1 MDYKNTLNLPRTDF
15 AMKADLVAREP
26 QRLARWE
33 ADQIYAQIRA
43 ARAGKPKFVLHDGPP
58 FANGDVHVGTA
69 LNKVLKD
76 IIVKYKSLRGFDAP
90 YIPGWDC
97 HGLPIE
103 FKVTQDLQKR
113 LLREDPQRISVSDF
127 VKHQQGEMP
136 EDVKALVLAELARRA
151 GEGGLG
157 LLQFISPAT
166 IRRESEFYARK
177 YIDLQRTQFK
187 RLGVFGDWANP
198 YLTLNKEYEADELRL
213 FADLVAQGFVY
224 RGKKPVY
231 WSIPCRTALAEA
243 EVEYADHVSQSVFV
257 KFKLAGEPNT
267 FLLIWTTTPWTLPAN
282 LAVAFNP
289 SLFYSRIFADGNVY
303 LVCNSLLETVSQKC
317 GWAGGYQIERTV
329 SADELAT
336 LTYEHPFCARTGRL
350 FPADF
355 VTADTGTGFVHIAPG
370 HGADDYNLGRSQGLP
385 IYSPVDDA
393 GCLAHTADL
402 PTDQQM
408 PAEML
413 GKSILEKHG
422 RSDANDA
429 VLHELRVRN
438 ALAHQENYHHS
449 YPHCWRSKTPIIF
462 RAMDQWFVKIDHVV
476 GTRCRASAEAP
487 SSQNDEAAQQRG
499 PTGTS
504 ATEST
509 SLEAIAKH
517 LGSEVVSGLAQ
528 LPISAE
534 ALRSLSATD
543 AWKYRCLP
551 LRLDGEQLTVALVDP
566 LNPAAV
572 DELEF
577 TTHRKVKVV
586 VAQPDEVIAALEKH
600 YSEGRQ
606 DACPTF
612 RQRALAEIDR
622 VNWIPD
628 WGKNRIEGAVKSRPD
643 WCISRQRSWGVPIPA
658 FYDAQGEPI
667 LDAAIVRKAADLF
680 EQHGSNVWFEKTA
693 AELWALCR
701 PADWTGREATAKS
714 SDTLDVWIDSGSSS
728 RAVLM
733 RREELQHR
741 SAGVQPASDAGA
753 EPNAGWTPALPWQA
767 DVYLE
772 GSDQHRGWFQ
782 SSLLLSLAGNGAAPF
797 KTVLTHG
804 FMVDEDREKISKS
817 KQGQGAYT
825 KPQTADRYVNE
836 YGADVLRLW
845 VASQDYRND
854 IVVSE
859 ERLKKVSETYRGIR
873 NTLRYQLSNLYD
885 FDPARHTVPD
895 AQLTGLDRWV
905 LGEFAKLEAAVAA
918 AYDAYEFHVVYQ
930 KLSQFAA
937 VELSSIYH
945 DVVKDRLYTDPAN
958 SARRRSTQTALHRM
972 VTRLC
977 QMLAPILVFTADE
990 AWEFIPGKPAPSVHL
1005 SEWEPKAFE
1014 EQATW
1019 NEVHF
1024 KLREM
1029 ALAELEKSRQAKLI
1043 GKSLEAKLVWTV
1055 DKQSEKGTR
1064 ERLDVWRELFN
1075 VSEVEVDVA
1084 NPTEKASFVVKKAD
1098 GAKCERCWH
1107 WEFAVGTNAE
1117 HPTLCPRCVE
1127 AVRDFKA

>member
-15 AMKADLVAREP
+15 SMKADLVAREP

-33 ADQIYAQIRA
+33 ADAIYAQIRA
-43 ARAGKPKFVLHDGPP
+43 ARAGREKFVLHDGPP

-76 IIVKYKSLRGFDAP
+76 IIVKYQTLRGKDAP

-103 FKVTQDLQKR
+103 FKVTQDMRKAG
-113 LLREDPQRISVSDF
+113 DTASD
-127 VKHQQGEMP
+127 
-136 EDVKALVLAELARRA
+136 A
-151 GEGGLG
+151 
-157 LLQFISPAT
+157 AT
-166 IRRESEFYARK
+166 IRTACDAYARK

-187 RLGVFGDWANP
+187 RLGVFGDWQNP

-243 EVEYADHVSQSVFV
+243 EVEYADHVSQSVYV

-289 SLFYSRIFADGNVY
+289 SLFYSRIFADGNIY
-303 LVCNSLLETVSQKC
+303 LVCNSLLETVTQKC

-336 LTYEHPFCARTGRL
+336 LTYEHPFCARTGQL
-350 FPADF
+350 HPAAF

-393 GCLAHTADL
+393 GCLAHTNDL
-402 PTDQQM
+402 PADQQM

-422 RSDANDA
+422 KSDANDA

-462 RAMDQWFVKIDHVV
+462 RAMDQWFIKIDHVLSGESGKV
-476 GTRCRASAEAP
+476 GKRESE
-487 SSQNDEAAQQRG
+487 
-499 PTGTS
+499 TG
-504 ATEST
+504 
-509 SLEAIAKH
+509 
-517 LGSEVVSGLAQ
+517 
-528 LPISAE
+528 
-534 ALRSLSATD
+534 
-543 AWKYRCLP
+543 
-551 LRLDGEQLTVALVDP
+551 
-566 LNPAAV
+566 AAV
-572 DELEF
+572 HTSTLSPAHSPTCPPASSFRE
-577 TTHRKVKVV
+577 
-586 VAQPDEVIAALEKH
+586 QALQAIETV
-600 YSEGRQ
+600 R
-606 DACPTF
+606 
-612 RQRALAEIDR
+612 
-622 VNWIPD
+622 WIPD

-693 AELWALCR
+693 AELWTLCR
-701 PADWTGREATAKS
+701 PANWTGREATAKS

-733 RREELQHR
+733 RRAELQHNGP
-741 SAGVQPASDAGA
+741 STPQPSTLN
-753 EPNAGWTPALPWQA
+753 PQLSTSSWQA

-782 SSLLLSLAGNGAAPF
+782 SSLLLSLAGNGVAPF

-804 FMVDEDREKISKS
+804 FMVDADREKISKS
-817 KQGQGAYT
+817 KQGAGGYE
-825 KPQTADRYVNE
+825 KPQTADAYVKKW
-836 YGADVLRLW
+836 GADVLRLW
-845 VASQDYRND
+845 VASQDYRTD

-859 ERLKKVSETYRGIR
+859 ERINKVSETYRALR

-885 FDPARHTVPD
+885 CDPAQHTVPD

-930 KLSQFAA
+930 RVSQFAA

-958 SARRRSTQTALHRM
+958 SVRRRSTQTALHRM

-977 QMLAPILVFTADE
+977 QMLAPVLVFTADE
-990 AWEFIPGKPAPSVHL
+990 AWEFIPGKPTPSVHL
-1005 SEWEPKAFE
+1005 SEWEPREFQRSDSE
-1014 EQATW
+1014 RRTW
-1019 NEVHF
+1019 LDWF
-1024 KLREM
+1024 AYREF
-1029 ALAELEKSRQAKLI
+1029 LFPFIEAERQKKVI
-1043 GKSLEAKLVWTV
+1043 GKNLESKVELQGTGFSMPSARHGLEEFKELLGVSQLSLELI
-1055 DKQSEKGTR
+1055 
-1064 ERLDVWRELFN
+1064 ERPNPES
-1075 VSEVEVDVA
+1075 VSCMI
-1084 NPTEKASFVVKKAD
+1084 TKAA
-1098 GAKCERCWH
+1098 GQKCERCWH
-1107 WEFAVGTNAE
+1107 WEAEVGTNTL
-1117 HPTLCPRCVE
+1117 HPTLCSRCVG
-1127 AVRDFKA
+1127 AVETS